1 MNRHTKI
8 RQAALAR
15 LREECGECATFFDG
29 LPAFIDAQELPAV
42 AVWLSDARYTGKMTD
57 EDDWQ
62 AVLHIAVFIR
72 AQAPDSELDEW
83 MENSIYPALRH
94 IPALSGLIDAMT
106 PQGFNYQRDDEMAT
120 WAMAEITYQ
129 IAYTN

>member
-1 MNRHTKI
+1 
-8 RQAALAR
+8 
-15 LREECGECATFFDG
+15 
-29 LPAFIDAQELPAV
+29 QELPAV

-94 IPALSGLIDAMT
+94 IPALSGLIDTMT